1 MLTPEKKGIAPSLLD
16 VYLDDYKGARFVF
29 AQPLPK
35 AASGCVITAF
45 NPYGRKVGIRKNRC
59 RHGLLIDAIRH
70 FRYTKGFGGDK
81 QMQYREASVFVYC
94 HPKLAW
100 RYLRRFQQNGV
111 YLVRRGELH
120 LLLAD
125 GRELKLGCTLGR
137 RIRKRPDL
145 PRLNRAQA
153 L

>member
-1 MLTPEKKGIAPSLLD
+1 MLTPEIKRIAPALLD
-16 VYLDDYKGARFVF
+16 VYLDDYKEASFVF

-45 NPYGRKVGIRKNRC
+45 NPYGRKVGIRKNRYL
-59 RHGLLIDAIRH
+59 HGLLIDAIRH
-70 FRYTKGFGGDK
+70 FRYTNGFGGDK
-81 QMQYREASVFVYC
+81 RMLYRETSVFVSC
-94 HPKLAW
+94 DPRLAW

-111 YLVRRGELH
+111 YVVRRGMLY

-125 GRELKLGCTLGR
+125 GREFKLGCTLAKR
-137 RIRKRPDL
+137 VHKRPCL
-145 PRLNRAQA
+145 PRQNRAQA